1 MKHINITQ
9 YTTYIR
15 KMSKTTRRINI
26 AIDSDIKDELD
37 QIGRINQTY
46 SDVIRELLRAYQVQ
60 QSQKQKKLEVAA
72 R

>member
-1 MKHINITQ
+1 MTKP
-9 YTTYIR
+9 
-15 KMSKTTRRINI
+15 TRRINI

-46 SDVIRELLRAYQVQ
+46 SDVIRELLKAYQ
-60 QSQKQKKLEVAA
+60 QKKLEVVA